1 MHQVYLRAHFD
12 VESRGL
18 GRIDLS
24 KNDDV
29 PTVYDPQVARLA
41 QFMSQPVHDWQRL
54 CDEPFGGRMLLRE
67 TKEAEGQMIPLFVWG
82 LRQISALLE
91 AQDHSEYFGDGTV
104 QPPGRLAHCQPFRCA
119 SEQLQ
124 NGVLANSSRISR
136 PFSSAGVG

>member
-1 MHQVYLRAHFD
+1 MRQL
-12 VESRGL
+12 
-18 GRIDLS
+18 
-24 KNDDV
+24 
-29 PTVYDPQVARLA
+29 
-41 QFMSQPVHDWQRL
+41 VHEWQRL
-54 CDEPFGGRMLLRE
+54 CEEPFGGRMLLRE

-124 NGVLANSSRISR
+124 NIEALLQCGRRIVPLNVAFRHRLA
-136 PFSSAGVG
+136 GC